1 MPTLFIPAPLR
12 DHCGGAERITL
23 EAPTL
28 RGLIRA
34 LEERFPGAAERLLVD
49 DAPRPGWAFAVDGVM
64 TKALSA
70 RLGPTAE
77 VHIVPAVGGG

>member
-12 DHCGGAERITL
+12 DHCGGLDRIEL
-23 EAPTL
+23 EVSTV

-34 LEERFPGAAERLLVD
+34 LDERFPGAAGRLLAD

-70 RLGPTAE
+70 RLAPTAE

>member
-12 DHCGGAERITL
+12 DHCGGIDRIVL
-23 EAPTL
+23 EAATL

-34 LEERFPGAAERLLVD
+34 LDARFPGAAERLLVE

-64 TKALSA
+64 TKALTTRIA
-70 RLGPTAE
+70 PTAE